1 MPELG
6 ASIESYIA
14 KCIADHMPSKE
25 RVEEIVR
32 EEAAKWA
39 KVLADETMGMKQASK
54 YLGLSEPKITG
65 LYRDG
70 ELPGRFVGVYK
81 FSKSALYQWLNKG
94 DGPRMAAV
102 VKARRVG

>member
-32 EEAAKWA
+32 EEAAKRA
-39 KVLADETMGMKQASK
+39 DIMADESLSMEDAAG
-54 YLGLSEPKITG
+54 YLGLSIPTVTK
-65 LYRDG
+65 LYREG
-70 ELPGRFVGVYK
+70 KLPGRFVGVYK
-81 FSKSALYQWLNKG
+81 FSKSALCQWLNEG
-94 DGPRMAAV
+94 DGPRLAAV
-102 VKARRVG
+102 GKTRRVG